1 MGIVKAFMAPSA
13 GKPLEKFEYTVGSL
27 GPEEIEIKVQYC
39 GICHSDLSMLH
50 NEWQMTTFPFVPG
63 HEVIGEV
70 RAVGERVSHLKAG
83 DLVGLGWFSKSCM
96 HCDTCLSGRHNL
108 CATAEGT
115 MVGRHGGFADSVRC
129 HWAWATPLPAG
140 LPSQSA
146 GPLFCGGVT
155 IFAPIAEFGIMPTHR
170 VGVVG
175 IGGLGHMA
183 LMFLNKWGCHVT
195 AFTSSQ
201 SKTAEARKFGAHEVV
216 ATHDEAALAKLAGS
230 LDFILVTSNVSLNW
244 PLYLSALAPNGRL
257 HVVGAVPEPIAFPV
271 FLLLVGQRSVSSS
284 PTGSPARIRE
294 MLRFAAQHK
303 VEPQVEMY
311 PMSKVNDAMEHL
323 HSGKARYRI
332 VLKNDF

>member
-1 MGIVKAFMAPSA
+1 MAVVKAYMASSA
-13 GKPLEKFEYTVGSL
+13 GKPLEKFEYNVGPL

-63 HEVIGEV
+63 HEVVGEI
-70 RAVGERVSHLKAG
+70 RAVGERVAHLKAG
-83 DLVGLGWFSKSCM
+83 DQVGLGWFSKSCM
-96 HCDTCLSGRHNL
+96 YCDTCLSGRHNL

-115 MVGRHGGFADSVRC
+115 MVGRYGGFADTVRC
-129 HWAWATPLPAG
+129 QSTWATV
-140 LPSQSA
+140 LPSGLSPQST
-146 GPLFCGGVT
+146 GPLFCGGITV
-155 IFAPIAEFGIMPTHR
+155 FAPIVEFGIKPTHR

-183 LMFLNKWGCHVT
+183 VMFLSKWGCHVT

-201 SKTAEARKFGAHEVV
+201 AKAAEARKFGAHEVV
-216 ATHDEAALAKLAGS
+216 ATHDESALSKLAGS
-230 LDFILVTSNVSLNW
+230 LDFILDTSNVSLNW
-244 PLYLSALAPNGRL
+244 PLYLNALAPNGRL
-257 HVVGAVPEPIAFPV
+257 HVVGAVPEPIAVPV

>member
-1 MGIVKAFMAPSA
+1 MAVVKAFMASSA
-13 GKPLEKFEYTVGSL
+13 GKPLEKFEYNVGSI
-27 GPEEIEIKVQYC
+27 GPEEVEIKVQYC

-70 RAVGERVSHLKAG
+70 RAVGERVQNLKAG
-83 DLVGLGWFSKSCM
+83 DRVGLGWYSKSCM
-96 HCDTCLSGRHNL
+96 HCDTCLSGHHNL
-108 CATAEGT
+108 CASAEGT
-115 MVGRHGGFADSVRC
+115 MVGRYGGFADTVRC
-129 HWAWATPLPAG
+129 HWAFAHILPTE
-140 LPSQSA
+140 LHSQSV
-146 GPLFCGGVT
+146 GPLFCGGITV
-155 IFAPIAEFGIMPTHR
+155 FAPIVEFGIKPTHR

-183 LMFLNKWGCHVT
+183 LMFLSKWGCHVT

-201 SKTAEARKFGAHEVV
+201 AKAAEARKFGAHEVV
-216 ATHDEAALAKLAGS
+216 ATHDEASLSKLAGS

-257 HVVGAVPEPIAFPV
+257 HIVGAVPEPIAFPV
-271 FLLLVGQRSVSSS
+271 FLLLAGQRSVSSS

-323 HSGKARYRI
+323 KSGKARYRI